1 MPEPT
6 PTDPV
11 LAKRARF
18 VKLVSAGKRIGYSL
32 FLLAV
37 IAFFYGVATKFTESI
52 VTIVTASLVVGSIIL
67 APAIVFGYGIKAAE
81 REERG
86 LSSGH

>member
-1 MPEPT
+1 MPELK
-6 PTDPV
+6 PTDPL

-37 IAFFYGVATKFTESI
+37 IAFFYGVATKFTETI
-52 VTIVTASLVVGSIIL
+52 VTIVTTGLLVGSVIL
-67 APAIVFGYGIKAAE
+67 APSIVFGYGIKATE

>member
-1 MPEPT
+1 M
-6 PTDPV
+6 TDPV

-18 VKLVSAGKRIGYSL
+18 VKLVAAGKRIGYSL

-37 IAFFYGVATKFTESI
+37 IVFFYGVATKFTETI
-52 VTIVTASLVVGSIIL
+52 VTIVTASLVIGSLIL

>member
-1 MPEPT
+1 MPAPEK
-6 PTDPV
+6 TDPV

-18 VKLVSAGKRIGYSL
+18 VKLVSAGKRLGYSL
-32 FLLAV
+32 FLLAIV
-37 IAFFYGVATKFTESI
+37 AFFYGVATKFTENI